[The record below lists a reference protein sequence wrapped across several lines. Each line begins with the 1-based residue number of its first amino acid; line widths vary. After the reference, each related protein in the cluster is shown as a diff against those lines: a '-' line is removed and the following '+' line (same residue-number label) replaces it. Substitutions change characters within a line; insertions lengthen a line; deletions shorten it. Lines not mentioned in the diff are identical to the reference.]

1 MFIGLH
7 IFSNLLKKEKSGN
20 YLFPKPLSQNL
31 WVSCTLAW
39 DINAYTGVYRYS
51 LCSFPSVLFYV
62 FHHGTSGTESSSF
75 SQSAGNYLSLYKFA
89 DEAQISIA
97 PKFAWWASFLFSV
110 QCQLPCLGL
119 NINNLPERCS

>member
-7 IFSNLLKKEKSGN
+7 ILSNLLKKEKSGN
-20 YLFPKPLSQNL
+20 YLFPKPLSQNP

-75 SQSAGNYLSLYKFA
+75 SQSAGNYWVSINLQMKPKSPSSLNLH
-89 DEAQISIA
+89 DEL
-97 PKFAWWASFLFSV
+97 LFCFQYNV
-110 QCQLPCLGL
+110 NFPALD
-119 NINNLPERCS
+119 